1 MSGADNNPRKRKAE
15 PRERQDG
22 DEKRAKGK
30 RNWDMPR
37 RGGIQSRAIKPG
49 DAGIWATC
57 AMKKEAKSVSDL
69 RDLFQEYATTLYGTA
84 ESNGTAAQDSSDSE
98 GGDIEAEINKELADI
113 RKPTTKPLFTS
124 LKLDTQCLMFFRTRS
139 PIEPVTFVHK
149 ICQDIANGAQP
160 KNLRYVKRL
169 TPITATDKATPQ
181 GLEAVA
187 KEVLAPHFHGAGQV
201 GKKMMQPRRAKIF
214 ANARWPKFAIRPS
227 IRNNKEFLRDG
238 VINTIAAAVGPGH
251 KVDLKNYDLLILV
264 EIYKNILGM
273 SVVGPD
279 FEKLKRFNI
288 EELRQ
293 PLSSVKPETDD
304 QLGKINKNNSA

>member
-84 ESNGTAAQDSSDSE
+84 ESNGTATQDSSDSE

-201 GKKMMQPRRAKIF
+201 GKK
-214 ANARWPKFAIRPS
+214 FAIRPS

>member
-201 GKKMMQPRRAKIF
+201 GKK
-214 ANARWPKFAIRPS
+214 FAIRPS

-304 QLGKINKNNSA
+304 QSGKINKNNSA

>member
-15 PRERQDG
+15 PRERQDD

-84 ESNGTAAQDSSDSE
+84 ESNGTAAEDSSDSE
-98 GGDIEAEINKELADI
+98 GGDIEAEIKKELADI
-113 RKPTTKPLFTS
+113 RKPATKPLFTS

-187 KEVLAPHFHGAGQV
+187 KEVLAPHFHGADQV
-201 GKKMMQPRRAKIF
+201 GK
-214 ANARWPKFAIRPS
+214 KFAIRPS

-251 KVDLKNYDLLILV
+251 KVDLKNYDLLVLV
-264 EIYKNILGM
+264 EIYKNVLGM

-304 QLGKINKNNSA
+304 QSGKINKNNSA

>member
-1 MSGADNNPRKRKAE
+1 MSGAESNPRKRKAE
-15 PRERQDG
+15 ARERHDG
-22 DEKRAKGK
+22 GDKRAKSK

-37 RGGIQSRAIKPG
+37 RDGSQSRTIKPG

-69 RDLFQEYATTLYGTA
+69 RDLFQEYATTLHGA
-84 ESNGTAAQDSSDSE
+84 AGSNGTAAEDSSDSE
-98 GGDIEAEINKELADI
+98 GGDIEAEIQKELADI

-124 LKLDTQCLMFFRTRS
+124 LKLDTQCLIFFRTRS
-139 PIEPVTFVHK
+139 PLEPVSFVHK
-149 ICQDIANGAQP
+149 ICQDIADGAQP

-187 KEVLAPHFHGAGQV
+187 KQVLAPHFHGSDQAG
-201 GKKMMQPRRAKIF
+201 K
-214 ANARWPKFAIRPS
+214 KFAIRPS

-264 EIYKNILGM
+264 EIYKNVLGM

-279 FEKLKRFNI
+279 FEQLKRFNI

-293 PLSSVKPETDD
+293 PLPSVKPQVDGQSGNIEN
-304 QLGKINKNNSA
+304 GRV

>member
-84 ESNGTAAQDSSDSE
+84 ESNGTAAEDSSDSE
-98 GGDIEAEINKELADI
+98 GGDIEAEIKKELADI
-113 RKPTTKPLFTS
+113 RKPATKPLFTS

-187 KEVLAPHFHGAGQV
+187 KEVLAPHFHGADQV
-201 GKKMMQPRRAKIF
+201 GK
-214 ANARWPKFAIRPS
+214 KFAIRPS

-264 EIYKNILGM
+264 EIYKNVLGM

-304 QLGKINKNNSA
+304 QSGKINKNNSA

>member
-84 ESNGTAAQDSSDSE
+84 ESNGTAAEDSSDSE
-98 GGDIEAEINKELADI
+98 GGDIEAEIKKELADI
-113 RKPTTKPLFTS
+113 RKPATKPLFTS

-139 PIEPVTFVHK
+139 PIEPVMFVHK

-187 KEVLAPHFHGAGQV
+187 KEVLAPHFHGADQV
-201 GKKMMQPRRAKIF
+201 GK
-214 ANARWPKFAIRPS
+214 KFAIRPS

-264 EIYKNILGM
+264 EIYKNVLGM

-304 QLGKINKNNSA
+304 QSGKINKNNSA